1 LPLPASGIESL
12 ILILDSKIE
21 SLPLESLQVFEKI
34 PVVARDFNLHMH
46 LQRLK
51 ALGHQAEL
59 HNNRGVA
66 KESLSYIV
74 DPPTSLVEESKAFV
88 GTELPKLS
96 PGTQWTGVLTA
107 TEHSPSTGEWQE
119 KIAKSQM
126 FAYFSMTCLLH
137 KFPPALVTELSIFNQ
152 CKAMII
158 FDRMNSYK
166 TLVDRNVVTSRH
178 FVPSEQPLQ
187 AAALFSLCGVNTIVT
202 NHWATKPED
211 NLEMFDKL
219 LRGVLTDGLYLGA
232 SLKKHWQS
240 YALEV
245 ADLGPDDPAVVTHQ

>member
-1 LPLPASGIESL
+1 LPLPASSIESL

-88 GTELPKLS
+88 GTELPKL
-96 PGTQWTGVLTA
+96 
-107 TEHSPSTGEWQE
+107 
-119 KIAKSQM
+119 
-126 FAYFSMTCLLH
+126 
-137 KFPPALVTELSIFNQ
+137 
-152 CKAMII
+152 
-158 FDRMNSYK
+158 
-166 TLVDRNVVTSRH
+166 
-178 FVPSEQPLQ
+178 
-187 AAALFSLCGVNTIVT
+187 
-202 NHWATKPED
+202 
-211 NLEMFDKL
+211 
-219 LRGVLTDGLYLGA
+219 
-232 SLKKHWQS
+232 
-240 YALEV
+240 
-245 ADLGPDDPAVVTHQ
+245 